1 MRLHNP
7 QTGRFLSVDPMSGG
21 GCNADDYACADPRNK
36 KDLDGGRPRERGR
49 QKGRQDVCVR
59 IRRICESN
67 TGRCSLNWDFR
78 FRTSRATAWIHPGFT
93 WYIRIRGQ
101 CVTSNHHGHGEWGG
115 CLFHGA
121 WYSNSTSERRC
132 WYKCSIWSCR
142 LDAGDS
148 VMFSAWGTA
157 TRGGR
162 KYAWSVGE
170 DFGGGGKCS

>member
-36 KDLDGGRPRERGR
+36 KDLDGGRLRERGR

-78 FRTSRATAWIHPGFT
+78 FRTSWATAWIHPGFT

-101 CVTSNHHGHGEWGG
+101 CVTSNHHGHGAWGG

-121 WYSNSTSERRC
+121 WYSNSTSE
-132 WYKCSIWSCR
+132 SA
-142 LDAGDS
+142 AGT
-148 VMFSAWGTA
+148 SATSGAVGLMPA
-157 TRGGR
+157 TP
-162 KYAWSVGE
+162 
-170 DFGGGGKCS
+170 

>member
-1 MRLHNP
+1 MQLHNP

-36 KDLDGGRPRERGR
+36 KDLDGSRLRERVR

-78 FRTSRATAWIHPGFT
+78 FRTSWATAWIHPGFT

-101 CVTSNHHGHGEWGG
+101 CVTSNHPRPRRVGRLPVPRRLVLEQHIR
-115 CLFHGA
+115 
-121 WYSNSTSERRC
+121 ERG
-132 WYKCSIWSCR
+132 WYKCYIWSCR

-170 DFGGGGKCS
+170 DFGGGGKYS